1 MPAETIFAFARGEF
15 DRGTVIEHSLSDSIP
30 FLSRGTYE
38 LAERLGWLTIAA
50 SVPLTIDGD
59 IAKFVPTGVSLRKLF
74 AGQALLSEWAG
85 YSLRLTINKDTR
97 LFPLP
102 HLDLSAASLP
112 SRVPIKSI
120 QIDHGGLAGG
130 APSEG
135 AAASS
140 HRIEVRDTAR
150 TSSTRTYRDRLYV
163 PVTPV
168 RTVTVCTY
176 Q

>member
-59 IAKFVPTGVSLRKLF
+59 IAKFVPTGVSLRKLL
-74 AGQALLSEWAG
+74 AGQALGRLQPPPHHQQGHSSLSPPPPRP
-85 YSLRLTINKDTR
+85 LRGVATLAC
-97 LFPLP
+97 P
-102 HLDLSAASLP
+102 HQVDSNRP
-112 SRVPIKSI
+112 RRSRWRSTERR
-120 QIDHGGLAGG
+120 G
-130 APSEG
+130 
-135 AAASS
+135 SS
-140 HRIEVRDTAR
+140 
-150 TSSTRTYRDRLYV
+150 
-163 PVTPV
+163 
-168 RTVTVCTY
+168 